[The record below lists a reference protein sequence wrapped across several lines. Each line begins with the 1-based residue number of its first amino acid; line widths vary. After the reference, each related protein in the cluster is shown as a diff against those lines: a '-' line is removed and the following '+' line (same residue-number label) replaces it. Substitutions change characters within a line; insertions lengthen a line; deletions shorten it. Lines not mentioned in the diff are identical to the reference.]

1 MKITEHRE
9 EYLKSTAEE
18 KGKLLAKTYGL
29 AGHQVWK
36 HKQSGKWIISHAG
49 IQSIAAQEALL
60 VNYDVHVCERSFVVV
75 EARPYTLGEVDKDG
89 YRDNIY
95 GQSTFGEAS
104 PDNCKMQYYA
114 ARS

>member
-36 HKQSGKWIISHAG
+36 HKQSGKWIVSHAG
-49 IQSIAAQEALL
+49 IQSIAAQESICVKYKMELFHHPPMTVKKSVL
-60 VNYDVHVCERSFVVV
+60 VGWLMF
-75 EARPYTLGEVDKDG
+75 
-89 YRDNIY
+89 
-95 GQSTFGEAS
+95 
-104 PDNCKMQYYA
+104 
-114 ARS
+114 